1 MKRGYKKLLV
11 FQIVIILILLLNSFV
26 LSILTDYK
34 MLAFVLI
41 LLVLFKILFGFEKD
55 RHRYLKDIILDEL
68 IFLLIF
74 FLLFYLSGLILSFAR
89 TGNYYTV
96 KSMLTYVLPLILNII
111 VKEYFRYEMLQ
122 KSEGSKL
129 LICISVILFILFD
142 ITNPIYY
149 GRFNS
154 NYQIFVFLAL
164 TVLPAISEN
173 IALTYINIKV
183 GYKPGI
189 IYILAIKLYQI
200 LLPIIPNPNEY
211 IVSVI
216 RLVLPCIFCYRVY
229 IFFKKDADERIDR
242 DYNKRRLGSLIIPTL
257 IVIFLVYITSGYFHY
272 HAVAIASGSMIP
284 NINKGDVV
292 VIEKLDGKF
301 DNLKVGQVV
310 AYKYGNIIIV
320 HRLVD
325 IVKVE
330 DEYYFYT
337 KGDANTDIDNYPIRE
352 SMMIGIVNIR
362 VPYVGL
368 PTVWLNEL

>member
-189 IYILAIKLYQI
+189 IYILATKLYQI

-229 IFFKKDADERIDR
+229 IFFKKD
-242 DYNKRRLGSLIIPTL
+242 T
-257 IVIFLVYITSGYFHY
+257 
-272 HAVAIASGSMIP
+272 
-284 NINKGDVV
+284 
-292 VIEKLDGKF
+292 
-301 DNLKVGQVV
+301 
-310 AYKYGNIIIV
+310 
-320 HRLVD
+320 
-325 IVKVE
+325 
-330 DEYYFYT
+330 
-337 KGDANTDIDNYPIRE
+337 
-352 SMMIGIVNIR
+352 
-362 VPYVGL
+362 
-368 PTVWLNEL
+368 

>member
-189 IYILAIKLYQI
+189 IYILATKLYQI

>member
-149 GRFNS
+149 GNFNS

-189 IYILAIKLYQI
+189 IYLLATKLYQI

-229 IFFKKDADERIDR
+229 IFFKKDADERVDR

-272 HAVAIASGSMIP
+272 HAVAIASGSMRP